1 MLIWGVYSIRLSN
14 ENNVSVP
21 FVLKKKKKGDVYSY
35 TLVYVYGIS
44 LNGTP
49 KPGTASS
56 GGLG

>member
-1 MLIWGVYSIRLSN
+1 MLIWGVYSIRLSD

-21 FVLKKKKKGDVYSY
+21 FVLKKKKGDVYSY
-35 TLVYVYGIS
+35 MLVYVYGIS